1 MKSLSLS
8 RPLILMVIGVPGSGK
23 SFFARQFA
31 STFSTPIVNYDYIRS
46 RLFETPSFSNKEE
59 AVVYSL
65 AGQQITELL
74 KTEKTFIVDGGLNDK
89 NDRASLAK
97 IALKAGYDS
106 LVVWV
111 QTDEPASKMRSTRR
125 NAKRSGDE
133 LNASLTAEQFAT
145 LSKELTSPTGQE
157 AFIVISGKHTFATQA
172 KAVLKKL
179 VQPRQELAQK
189 PNAYSAQKYDQS
201 QPPTAPPRRNVI
213 IN

>member
-31 STFSTPIVNYDYIRS
+31 STFSTPLVSYDYIRS
-46 RLFETPSFSNKEE
+46 RLFETPTFSNKEE

-89 NDRASLAK
+89 NDRASLARL
-97 IALKAGYDS
+97 AHKAGFGT
-106 LVVWV
+106 LVIWV
-111 QTDEPASKMRSTRR
+111 QTDELASKSRSTRR
-125 NAKRSGDE
+125 STKRPGDA

-145 LSKELTSPTGQE
+145 LAKQLVAPAAQE
-157 AFIVISGKHTFATQA
+157 PFVVISGKHTFATQA
-172 KAVLKKL
+172 KVILKKL
-179 VQPRQELAQK
+179 VAPREQQAQK
-189 PNAYSAQKYDQS
+189 PNAYSAQNYDQP
-201 QPPTAPPRRNVI
+201 QPPTAPPRKNVI

>member
-23 SFFARQFA
+23 SFFARQF
-31 STFSTPIVNYDYIRS
+31 STTFSTPIVSYDYIRS
-46 RLFETPSFSNKEE
+46 RLFETPSYDNKEE
-59 AVVYSL
+59 ALVYSL

-97 IALKAGYDS
+97 LAHKAGFGT
-106 LVVWV
+106 LAIWV

-133 LNASLTAEQFAT
+133 LNASLSSEQFAI
-145 LSKELTSPTGQE
+145 LARELTPPAAQE
-157 AFIVISGKHTFATQA
+157 PFIVISGKHTFATQA
-172 KAVLKKL
+172 KVVLKKL
-179 VQPRQELAQK
+179 VTPREEQTQK
-189 PNAYSAQKYDQS
+189 PNAYSAQNYDQP
-201 QPPTAPPRRNVI
+201 QPPTTPPRRNVI